1 MAGSAG
7 RGRFLFVFLIALVA
21 SAALRIWLE
30 LQRQPGRQH
39 TRQEQTRELACANP
53 SNEPINLQT
62 SSHLDSSMS
71 SSSSSSSSV
80 HSRGLLAPEPPLR
93 GPSWQLP
100 RNLARLFPGPNGA
113 RVDPSQFRL
122 HIKVLVYDR
131 PDVAA
136 RCLKAL
142 ANAEYD
148 GDVVTLDI
156 FVDHTFG
163 NRSGKSA
170 WTRRAADRVAVA
182 HSLLSLLD
190 KFTWPHGPRS
200 VLYRSQN
207 MGIQPQWL
215 ESWWPESVND
225 VAFVVEDDMEVSPLF
240 YRYLKRLLGV
250 YYFNASNFNPSV
262 YGVSFQRQFF
272 IAGFNSGLNVYD
284 HPDPF
289 LYQLVGTWGQFL
301 LPAPWKQFRLWYDM
315 RRYNSTREP
324 SLDGLKTTVW
334 FKNKGNRLW
343 TPWIIKWAYAKGMFN
358 LYPSPPGNLS
368 LSISHREK
376 GSNMPK
382 NRGADAALLTPQKL
396 AAALAAAS
404 SAASVSAGGAAG
416 RGAAGATAGGAA
428 GRVVAGG
435 ADVAWARSIRAWWVR
450 PLPVLRRLE
459 RHDLCFRQL
468 RWLPPAKS
476 LEEFHSLLNAVAPE
490 KYVSLIV
497 VPFDGRDLI
506 NNWLCHIDGSGV
518 SNLIL
523 IVPCARLAAELAA
536 RGYAVFYLPPVTRRR
551 ILRHLARSNGA
562 DSAAAGAGD
571 GRSSGSTTGSSSS
584 SSNGGSDE
592 GGTSFGGIGT
602 ITSIGIDSLFWKD
615 DPGSGSYTTAEDEE
629 DGEGE
634 GDSNGD
640 GVGNSGG
647 FSGYGGEEEEEE
659 DEVRRKRGLE
669 DPVEVNRRRRLS
681 GRNHWTAR
689 HVQLVLTALSLGFN
703 VAIGNA
709 DTIWRG
715 DPLAADTVTRVD
727 PSFQMWGRLNAV
739 DFSSSFLV
747 VRSSPSTIAAWGQLE
762 KFCSRTPLLTNV
774 LAGSMVVNFDVGE
787 VECGGGGS
795 RQQQQQAAQ
804 VLSNSVSFKEAGTI
818 PFGPQEGVR
827 VPKGWLLPVIVPPYA
842 GKKEEKIASL
852 RGARLW
858 VIDDFDH
865 ACKAV
870 TCRRQF

>member
-1 MAGSAG
+1 MRRLKDTFSSFD
-7 RGRFLFVFLIALVA
+7 RITPPLHTSLSHPPIALPLHTPLHKPLPQA
-21 SAALRIWLE
+21 SVVVL
-30 LQRQPGRQH
+30 
-39 TRQEQTRELACANP
+39 TCFN
-53 SNEPINLQT
+53 S
-62 SSHLDSSMS
+62 
-71 SSSSSSSSV
+71 
-80 HSRGLLAPEPPLR
+80 GL
-93 GPSWQLP
+93 S
-100 RNLARLFPGPNGA
+100 
-113 RVDPSQFRL
+113 
-122 HIKVLVYDR
+122 VYDQ
-131 PDVAA
+131 PDP
-136 RCLKAL
+136 
-142 ANAEYD
+142 
-148 GDVVTLDI
+148 
-156 FVDHTFG
+156 F
-163 NRSGKSA
+163 
-170 WTRRAADRVAVA
+170 
-182 HSLLSLLD
+182 
-190 KFTWPHGPRS
+190 
-200 VLYRSQN
+200 LYQH
-207 MGIQPQWL
+207 
-215 ESWWPESVND
+215 V
-225 VAFVVEDDMEVSPLF
+225 
-240 YRYLKRLLGV
+240 
-250 YYFNASNFNPSV
+250 
-262 YGVSFQRQFF
+262 
-272 IAGFNSGLNVYD
+272 GLNVYD

-404 SAASVSAGGAAG
+404 SSAASGSAGGAAG

-468 RWLPPAKS
+468 RWLPPAKT

-518 SNLIL
+518 SNIIL

-551 ILRHLARSNGA
+551 ILRHLERSNGA
-562 DSAAAGAGD
+562 VSAAAGAGD
-571 GRSSGSTTGSSSS
+571 SSSSGNSSSSSSS
-584 SSNGGSDE
+584 SSNGGTDE

-615 DPGSGSYTTAEDEE
+615 DPSSDGYTSTSAAEDEE
-629 DGEGE
+629 DGEGD
-634 GDSNGD
+634 GDSLFGRTSSSDSSGDGNGD
-640 GVGNSGG
+640 GSGNPVGVT
-647 FSGYGGEEEEEE
+647 GYGGAEEEEE

-669 DPVEVNRRRRLS
+669 DPVEVSRRRRLS

-727 PSFQMWGRLNAV
+727 PSFQMWGRLDAV

-762 KFCSRTPLLTNV
+762 KFCTRTPLLTNV

-804 VLSNSVSFKEAGTI
+804 VLSNTVSFKEAGTI

-842 GKKEEKIASL
+842 GKKEDKIASL

>member
-1 MAGSAG
+1 MATVPAYEAPQRHLFLVRPHHTPPSHLPFTPPRRNPPSHPPSHPPSQTPSSGFNSG
-7 RGRFLFVFLIALVA
+7 LNVVPSLFVPSPTPLPCLPPSPGFNSGLNVYDHPDPFLYQLVGT
-21 SAALRIWLE
+21 WG
-30 LQRQPGRQH
+30 Q
-39 TRQEQTRELACANP
+39 
-53 SNEPINLQT
+53 
-62 SSHLDSSMS
+62 
-71 SSSSSSSSV
+71 
-80 HSRGLLAPEPPLR
+80 LLIPAPCK
-93 GPSWQLP
+93 
-100 RNLARLFPGPNGA
+100 
-113 RVDPSQFRL
+113 QFRL
-122 HIKVLVYDR
+122 WYDMR
-131 PDVAA
+131 RYNSTREPQGDA
-136 RCLKAL
+136 R
-142 ANAEYD
+142 
-148 GDVVTLDI
+148 TL
-156 FVDHTFG
+156 
-163 NRSGKSA
+163 
-170 WTRRAADRVAVA
+170 TRR
-182 HSLLSLLD
+182 
-190 KFTWPHGPRS
+190 TQTPRS
-200 VLYRSQN
+200 DSK
-207 MGIQPQWL
+207 PFA
-215 ESWWPESVND
+215 P
-225 VAFVVEDDMEVSPLF
+225 ATPPL
-240 YRYLKRLLGV
+240 
-250 YYFNASNFNPSV
+250 SS
-262 YGVSFQRQFF
+262 
-272 IAGFNSGLNVYD
+272 GFNSGLNVYD

-396 AAALAAAS
+396 AAALAAASS

-551 ILRHLARSNGA
+551 ILRHLARSN
-562 DSAAAGAGD
+562 
-571 GRSSGSTTGSSSS
+571 
-584 SSNGGSDE
+584 
-592 GGTSFGGIGT
+592 
-602 ITSIGIDSLFWKD
+602 
-615 DPGSGSYTTAEDEE
+615 
-629 DGEGE
+629 
-634 GDSNGD
+634 
-640 GVGNSGG
+640 
-647 FSGYGGEEEEEE
+647 
-659 DEVRRKRGLE
+659 
-669 DPVEVNRRRRLS
+669 
-681 GRNHWTAR
+681 
-689 HVQLVLTALSLGFN
+689 
-703 VAIGNA
+703 
-709 DTIWRG
+709 
-715 DPLAADTVTRVD
+715 AADTVTRVD
-727 PSFQMWGRLNAV
+727 PSFQMWGRLDAV